1 MFYLQMKIFDTK
13 FKIYKYQQKI
23 IHVLN
28 RNIVYMY
35 LNPCAA
41 TFLLE
46 NNIHVYS
53 RWANFMKIRKFDF
66 ELIKT

>member
-1 MFYLQMKIFDTK
+1 
-13 FKIYKYQQKI
+13 
-23 IHVLN
+23 
-28 RNIVYMY
+28 MY

-53 RWANFMKIRKFDF
+53 GWANFMKIGNFVF
-66 ELIKT
+66 ELIKI